1 MKKATRKGKT
11 TAMAKSDNFKREL
24 PEGYRLV
31 KTVDAGD
38 KRFGLLMNLWAFLLT
53 ALVGVGGFFLKFR
66 GDLGSAFP
74 DLGNIWLF
82 EGWLFGI
89 LVALILYLVLHELT
103 HGAVY
108 RLLTGEKLTF
118 GIKLTCAYCGVPN
131 IYVTRKTALL
141 SLLAPFT
148 VFSVAFLVP
157 FFLLSGPLSSAFLVL
172 FAFHFGGC
180 VGDLYDTI
188 LLLFRLKGKLLMRD
202 TGPMQTFYILSDG
215 ENDG

>member
-1 MKKATRKGKT
+1 
-11 TAMAKSDNFKREL
+11 MAKSDNFTREL
-24 PEGYRLV
+24 PEGYLPV
-31 KTVDAGD
+31 KTVDVGD
-38 KRFGLLMNLWAFLLT
+38 KRFGLLMNLFGILLT
-53 ALVGVGGFFLKFR
+53 VAVGVGGFLLKFR
-66 GDLGSAFP
+66 GDPGSAFP
-74 DLGNIWLF
+74 DFGNVWIF

-89 LVALILYLVLHELT
+89 LIALILYLVLHELT

-131 IYVTRKTALL
+131 VYVTRKTALL
-141 SLLAPFT
+141 ALLAPFT

-157 FFLLSGPLSSAFLVL
+157 FFLLSGLLSFSFLVL
-172 FAFHFGGC
+172 FALHFGGC

-202 TGPMQTFYILSDG
+202 TGPRQTFYVLSDG
-215 ENDG
+215 EPDV